1 MTSYRAANEQM
12 GMAYRDVW
20 STAMINDLP
29 DSSFLYIEP
38 GGSKDSE
45 GKTTPRSLRH
55 FPVKDA
61 NGKPDAA
68 HINNAMARINQADI
82 PDSAKVAAM
91 KKAKAMAAAHPGI
104 GGGKTAS
111 YQGSAG
117 SGRGD
122 GTIFDQMPMA
132 GVVKKKNVGQAMA
145 QAMGLASRE
154 PAEVLTRSFNVDL
167 MLRAG
172 GDGRTLVG
180 RAVPY
185 GQTIEID
192 TGHERFVPGAFN
204 RQLESNQLGAIKL
217 HASHEGRKTDFAI
230 GKTVSLEDRPD
241 GLHGAWHLYDT
252 SRGEDALKLVQA
264 GEVTGLS
271 VGFKAVAGGTR
282 LAPDGAYERHAVHL
296 DHVALTTEPAYSEA
310 RILAIRSV
318 DVHTVTGLRTAQAR
332 QHALIE
338 RLRVRL

>member
-29 DSSFLYIEP
+29 DSSFLYIDDTAT
-38 GGSKDSE
+38 GKDSE
-45 GKTTPRSLRH
+45 GKTVPRSARH
-55 FPVKDA
+55 LPVKDA

-104 GGGKTAS
+104 SGGKTAS

-132 GVVKKKNVGQAMA
+132 GVLKKKNVGQAMA
-145 QAMGLASRE
+145 QALGLASRE

-192 TGHERFVPGAFN
+192 AGRERFVPGAFS
-204 RQLESNQLGAIKL
+204 RQLVPVHRAGRQQGLG
-217 HASHEGRKTDFAI
+217 G
-230 GKTVSLEDRPD
+230 
-241 GLHGAWHLYDT
+241 
-252 SRGEDALKLVQA
+252 
-264 GEVTGLS
+264 
-271 VGFKAVAGGTR
+271 
-282 LAPDGAYERHAVHL
+282 
-296 DHVALTTEPAYSEA
+296 
-310 RILAIRSV
+310 
-318 DVHTVTGLRTAQAR
+318 
-332 QHALIE
+332 
-338 RLRVRL
+338 

>member
-1 MTSYRAANEQM
+1 
-12 GMAYRDVW
+12 
-20 STAMINDLP
+20 
-29 DSSFLYIEP
+29 
-38 GGSKDSE
+38 
-45 GKTTPRSLRH
+45 
-55 FPVKDA
+55 
-61 NGKPDAA
+61 
-68 HINNAMARINQADI
+68 
-82 PDSAKVAAM
+82 
-91 KKAKAMAAAHPGI
+91 
-104 GGGKTAS
+104 
-111 YQGSAG
+111 
-117 SGRGD
+117 
-122 GTIFDQMPMA
+122 MA

-192 TGHERFVPGAFN
+192 TGRERFVPGAFS
-204 RQLESNQLGAIKL
+204 RQLESGQLGSIKL

-271 VGFKAVAGGTR
+271 VGFKAVDGGTR

-318 DVHTVTGLRTAQAR
+318 DAGTVTGLRTAQAR